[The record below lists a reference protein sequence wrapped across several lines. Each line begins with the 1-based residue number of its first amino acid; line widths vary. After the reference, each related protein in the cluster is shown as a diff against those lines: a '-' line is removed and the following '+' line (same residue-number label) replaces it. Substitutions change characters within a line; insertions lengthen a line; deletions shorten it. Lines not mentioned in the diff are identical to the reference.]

1 MTAANAP
8 PGPSGGPQVLGGAPN
23 SLGLLDVP
31 PVDCCIYYGSNFFA
45 QLKEKPEA
53 PGGAFKWPRELPGE
67 PSKGIG
73 GPSGAP
79 SQHRVDKGSRLGAP
93 MADMLLLVPQK
104 QLLQWHRENLERRVE
119 HYAPFFKY
127 LSRFGGPQA
136 AAEFAVRLTKASG
149 VPVLFNCR
157 VPLDPNGTEL
167 CKYGVLPTEAFIE
180 DLKFWVHFYFA
191 GRMQKPVHLCW
202 NDTAKGQA
210 EVEEALHINRLNAL
224 RLALL
229 LLPEKVTLHSLLV
242 EIVSLSYI
250 GDFRVLVAEDP
261 NKVQAIVRGQAKELC
276 AIYLPLLLQIPSVHV
291 DQDGPHGLAQRPLT
305 AFQRH
310 TQPPAARAPREAGNG
325 SAEEG
330 AALSSILIRQDRSP
344 AALAALYSPLPLS
357 FRRRAEACESKM

>member
-157 VPLDPNGTEL
+157 VPLDPNGTE
-167 CKYGVLPTEAFIE
+167 V
-180 DLKFWVHFYFA
+180 
-191 GRMQKPVHLCW
+191 R
-202 NDTAKGQA
+202 
-210 EVEEALHINRLNAL
+210 
-224 RLALL
+224 
-229 LLPEKVTLHSLLV
+229 
-242 EIVSLSYI
+242 
-250 GDFRVLVAEDP
+250 RVLCV
-261 NKVQAIVRGQAKELC
+261 VQIW
-276 AIYLPLLLQIPSVHV
+276 
-291 DQDGPHGLAQRPLT
+291 
-305 AFQRH
+305 
-310 TQPPAARAPREAGNG
+310 
-325 SAEEG
+325 
-330 AALSSILIRQDRSP
+330 ILIS
-344 AALAALYSPLPLS
+344 
-357 FRRRAEACESKM
+357 